1 MPAPQ
6 PPVPVAASV
15 AAVPRRAPPPATDA
29 AGEPVPA
36 RPPVRTGTMPRPAQ
50 MPDRLRLAL
59 LRASGLDPAD
69 PAAMAAMAQW
79 PVEELRRDAAAKRAF
94 WPRLRA
100 LRKRPA

>member
-1 MPAPQ
+1 
-6 PPVPVAASV
+6 
-15 AAVPRRAPPPATDA
+15 
-29 AGEPVPA
+29 
-36 RPPVRTGTMPRPAQ
+36 MPRPAQ

-69 PAAMAAMAQW
+69 PTAMAAMAQW
-79 PVEELRRDAAAKRAF
+79 PVEELRGDAAAKRAF